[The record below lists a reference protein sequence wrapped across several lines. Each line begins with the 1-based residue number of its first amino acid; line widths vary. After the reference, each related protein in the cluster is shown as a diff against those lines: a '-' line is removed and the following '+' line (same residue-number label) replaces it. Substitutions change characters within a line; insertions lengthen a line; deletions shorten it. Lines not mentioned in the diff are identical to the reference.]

1 MLPALGWLR
10 ENIGEGDRGRRLRS
24 TFRDLMVEDHSRF
37 RFLKL
42 LSLLMQRGQLMG
54 VAVGSAR
61 AGSTREWIVSLS
73 GGVAKPVIAG

>member
-1 MLPALGWLR
+1 MILSLTNHR
-10 ENIGEGDRGRRLRS
+10 
-24 TFRDLMVEDHSRF
+24 VEDRSRF

-42 LSLLMQRGQLMG
+42 LSLLMQRGQIMG